1 MMDTTEA
8 KQLITSSQDISSS
21 AKLVQ
26 HDLLMLL
33 ERTLQFKDVTTD
45 LDQITD
51 SILIELQRAREL
63 LAESIEIANNLYQ
76 AGLDQINGGES

>member
-1 MMDTTEA
+1 MIDITQT
-8 KQLITSSQDISSS
+8 KQLITLSHDISSS

-33 ERTLQFKDVTTD
+33 ERSLQFNDVTTD
-45 LDQITD
+45 LDQATD
-51 SILIELQRAREL
+51 SILIELQRARGL
-63 LAESIEIANNLYQ
+63 LAEGIEIANNLYQ

>member
-1 MMDTTEA
+1 MMDTTQA

-26 HDLLMLL
+26 HELLMLL
-33 ERTLQFKDVTTD
+33 ELTLQFKDVTTD
-45 LDQITD
+45 LDQVTD
-51 SILIELQRAREL
+51 SIIIELQQARGL

-76 AGLDQINGGES
+76 TGLDLITGGAQ